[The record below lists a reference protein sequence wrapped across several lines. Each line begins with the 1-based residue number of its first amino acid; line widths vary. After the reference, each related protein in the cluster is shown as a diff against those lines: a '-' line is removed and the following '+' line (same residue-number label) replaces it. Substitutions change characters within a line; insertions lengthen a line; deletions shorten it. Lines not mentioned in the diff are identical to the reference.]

1 MSDSS
6 IRPSLKL
13 VKLGYVLA
21 VVLVA
26 ATYGAQRYYKKPEP
40 PWLPAVPAV
49 LLLWPLKHHLSR
61 GFTTLTTMG
70 DKLRYETGML
80 SKTTRTI
87 QLTKVQDVRV
97 DQSLGQRMLGL
108 GNLTIETAGETSKLT
123 IEDIDHP
130 QAVADRIMES
140 AQRGTGHGL

>member
-1 MSDSS
+1 MPESS

-13 VKLGYVLA
+13 VKMGYVLV
-21 VVLVA
+21 VVLIV

-40 PWLPAVPAV
+40 AWLPAVPAV
-49 LLLWPLKHHLSR
+49 LMLWPIKHHLGR
-61 GFTTLTTMG
+61 AFTTLTTLG

-87 QLTKVQDVRV
+87 QLSKVQDVRV
-97 DQSLGQRMLGL
+97 DQSLGQRILGL

-140 AQRGTGHGL
+140 AQRGIGHGV